1 MEAKLYE
8 SPKFGT
14 VTKYSNKR
22 AINNIGMFYLIFGL
36 LAIIYSLQMRVNSA
50 ITQLPNASYE
60 RSCVYVATPT
70 PTVVKKAK
78 PVVKPSIKVVKSQ
91 GTGNSV
97 SWKGKVSHYS
107 RSGCLGCSATL
118 TMANGETLDD
128 ERLTIAF
135 NKLPMNTQVRLT
147 NLDNGKSVVATVTDT
162 GGFEKLGRIADL
174 VPAVAR
180 ELETKTDVSD
190 VLIERL

>member
-1 MEAKLYE
+1 MEAKEYE

-22 AINNIGMFYLIFGL
+22 AITSIGMFYVIFGL
-36 LAIIYSLQMRVNSA
+36 LAIIYSLHIRANSA
-50 ITQLPNASYE
+50 IIQLPNASYE

-70 PTVVKKAK
+70 PTKTIRPKAHVVKKAK
-78 PVVKPSIKVVKSQ
+78 IQ
-91 GTGNSV
+91 HIGN

-147 NLDNGKSVVATVTDT
+147 NLDNGKSVIATVTDT
-162 GGFEKLGRIADL
+162 GGFERLGRIADL

-190 VLIERL
+190 VLIEQL